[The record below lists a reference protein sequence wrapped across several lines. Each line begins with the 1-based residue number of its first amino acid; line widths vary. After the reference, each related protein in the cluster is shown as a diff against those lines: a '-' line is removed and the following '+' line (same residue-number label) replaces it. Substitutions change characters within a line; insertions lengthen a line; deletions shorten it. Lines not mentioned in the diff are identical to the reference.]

1 MGLLK
6 VGRTHDCG
14 ALRLDQAGE
23 EVVLMGWVDAWR
35 DLGGRRF
42 IDLRD
47 RGGVTQ
53 VVFGQELDAELDA
66 QARRLR
72 HEWVIAVRGRV
83 DDRVANGGTVNQH
96 LSTGAIEVR
105 ATELEI
111 LTESETPPF
120 EIKDDVNAAEELRLK
135 YRYLDLRRRRSR

>member
-14 ALRLDQAGE
+14 ALRLEQAGE

-53 VVFGQELDAELDA
+53 VVLVKS
-66 QARRLR
+66 
-72 HEWVIAVRGRV
+72 WM
-83 DDRVANGGTVNQH
+83 
-96 LSTGAIEVR
+96 LSWM
-105 ATELEI
+105 
-111 LTESETPPF
+111 
-120 EIKDDVNAAEELRLK
+120 LRLGVCVT
-135 YRYLDLRRRRSR
+135 SG